1 MGTCFS
7 EETETDVY
15 TVMDKHDYD
24 PDPDSIDSIDSI
36 DLCECC
42 GGIFVIF
49 FCGCCG

>member
-7 EETETDVY
+7 QETETDVY
-15 TVMDKHDYD
+15 TVMDKHYD
-24 PDPDSIDSIDSI
+24 PDPDSIDSI